1 MSVRLSTK
9 CYASVVRHTAIN
21 IARLRVY
28 CQAFT
33 FCGVA
38 DMPFSYVILNKMR
51 GIFRKFADT
60 LAVVANFQATDELL
74 VGRWGKREGCSA
86 MERSV

>member
-33 FCGVA
+33 FCGGA

-51 GIFRKFADT
+51 GIFRKLADK
-60 LAVVANFQATDELL
+60 LVAGVNFQVTGGLFA
-74 VGRWGKREGCSA
+74 G
-86 MERSV
+86 